1 MGSKMKT
8 TEELECIAY
17 ANGDTAHA
25 DLLARIVELETEV
38 ENLES
43 QLEDAQADSLSKW
56 EKNNSPIADY
66 VTFFDEC
73 FQRLGGHYPCA
84 SVTSDYD
91 CGIIY
96 AAIERGEGVVE

>member
-1 MGSKMKT
+1 MKT
-8 TEELECIAY
+8 IDEQERIAY

-25 DLLARIVELETEV
+25 DLLAHIVKLEAEV

-73 FQRLGGHYPCA
+73 FQRLNGLYPCP

-96 AAIERGEGVVE
+96 AAIERGEGVAK

>member
-1 MGSKMKT
+1 MKT
-8 TEELECIAY
+8 TEELERIAY

-25 DLLARIVELETEV
+25 DLLARIVELEAEV

-73 FQRLGGHYPCA
+73 FQRLNGLYPCP

-91 CGIIY
+91 CRVIY
-96 AAIERGEGVVE
+96 AAIGRGEGVSE

>member
-1 MGSKMKT
+1 MKT
-8 TEELECIAY
+8 IDEQERIAY
-17 ANGDTAHA
+17 ANGDTSKAE
-25 DLLARIVELETEV
+25 LLARIVELETEV

-73 FQRLGGHYPCA
+73 FQRLNGLYPCA

-91 CGIIY
+91 CGLIY
-96 AAIERGEGVVE
+96 AAIERGEGLVE

>member
-1 MGSKMKT
+1 MKT

-25 DLLARIVELETEV
+25 ELLARIVELKAEV

-73 FQRLGGHYPCA
+73 FQRLAGHYPCA

-91 CGIIY
+91 CGVIY
-96 AAIERGEGVVE
+96 AAIERGERVVE

>member
-1 MGSKMKT
+1 MRT

-25 DLLARIVELETEV
+25 DLLARIVELEAEV

-43 QLEDAQADSLSKW
+43 QLEDAQNDSLSKW
-56 EKNNSPIADY
+56 EESNSPIADY

-73 FQRLGGHYPCA
+73 FQRLDGAYPCA
-84 SVTSDYD
+84 SVTSEYD
-91 CGIIY
+91 CGLIY
-96 AAIERGEGVVE
+96 AAIERGERVSE